1 MMTIKVTQDCEN
13 KFTIEWDENDPTESM
28 FNDWKEED
36 FINAIE
42 NYLKTFKKQ

>member
-1 MMTIKVTQDCEN
+1 MMTIKVTQDDEN
-13 KFTIEWDENDPTESM
+13 KFTIEWDANDPQESM
-28 FNDWKEED
+28 FNNWKEED